1 VSIPKHNAGC
11 REANVNWSEWLPWLE
26 LTAYALQGLVFG
38 LLVLSRPLLFLL
50 RGWRA
55 WRSRNR
61 EDT

>member
-1 VSIPKHNAGC
+1 
-11 REANVNWSEWLPWLE
+11 VNWSEWLPWLE